1 MENIRGKAYESMVA
15 RRDVNYSE
23 VERALPIV
31 EDFILKHGLCLYGG
45 QALDFAFQLKGSF
58 VYDPQDDVIPDLDFY
73 SPDPIHHSYELA
85 DILHKKG
92 FEKVN
97 AINALHVTTMR
108 VRIGSDVVADISY
121 VPPNIFKVL
130 PMLKFTK
137 GKKTFNIINPLFQ
150 RIDLHESLTEPFRD
164 PPHEVIFHRFKKDI
178 KRFKMLEEMYP
189 VPPIGKFKKPDNIK
203 MVLPNLSNVLFVGYV
218 SYAIHYLQLQ
228 ELIDSKK
235 SFDKFRDKFMEIEP
249 LKIWVENQ
257 AIHLEIPRT
266 EPIAIYTDD
275 YEHAVYVLTLSNKD
289 LKPKYYNTYLDRSR
303 PRMVKLANLY
313 EIFDNR
319 RSIKTYV
326 PVTLKPPTGV
336 KNPKGKSVEIKG
348 ASLHLTAMYF
358 LQRYF
363 EQQHDFYLHFYDSTL
378 KIAKLTEEILGTL
391 PEKEQTKQMDKLSMF
406 ICKNWFGEYNLGDA
420 FSIQMQYL
428 VANNQ
433 GERLENMRARSYR
446 PDEHD
451 KHPPHDVKK
460 MPPYQI
466 DGLETEPFEPVGTGW
481 YDQIEIRA

>member
-15 RRDVNYSE
+15 RREIHYTE

-31 EDFILKHGLCLYGG
+31 EDFILKYKLCLYGG
-45 QALDFAFQLKGSF
+45 MALDFAFQLKGSF
-58 VYDPQDDVIPDLDFY
+58 VYDPKDNVIPDLDFY
-73 SPDPIHHSYELA
+73 SPDPIKHSYELA

-92 FEKVN
+92 FKKVN

-121 VPPNIFKVL
+121 VPLNIFKVL

-164 PPHEVIFHRFKKDI
+164 PPHEVIFNRFKKDI
-178 KRFKMLEEMYP
+178 KRFKMLDDMYP
-189 VPPIGKFKKPDNIK
+189 VLSTGKFKKMGNTK
-203 MVLPNLSNVLFVGYV
+203 TTLPNLKNVLFVGYV
-218 SYAIHYLQLQ
+218 SYAIHYVQLQ
-228 ELIDSKK
+228 ELIKSKK
-235 SFDKFRDKFMEIEP
+235 EFMTNKEFQKKFEEIVP
-249 LKIWVENQ
+249 LKIWAENQ
-257 AIHLEIPRT
+257 AVHLEIPQN
-266 EPIAIYTDD
+266 EPIAMYTDD
-275 YEHAVYVLTLSNKD
+275 YEHAVHILTLTNKK

-303 PRMVKLANLY
+303 PRMVKLSNSY

-326 PVTLKPPTGV
+326 PVQLKSPITS
-336 KNPKGKSVEIKG
+336 KSKPVDIKG

-363 EQQHDFYLHFYDSTL
+363 EHQNDFYLHFYDSTL
-378 KIAKLTEEILGTL
+378 KIVKLTEEILGTF
-391 PEKEQTKQMDKLSMF
+391 PENEQTKQMNKLSMF

-428 VANNQ
+428 VANNN
-433 GERLENMRARSYR
+433 GKRLENMRARSYK

-451 KHPPHDVKK
+451 KQPDNDIKN

-466 DGLETEPFEPVGTGW
+466 DGLETDPFEPVGSGW
-481 YDQIEIRA
+481 YDEIKITE